1 METFHV
7 TCRLACG
14 LAHFCEQD
22 GIGAVRPWI
31 KPRCRCESAIART
44 LGRASAIA
52 DLRAVAKRKAEAS
65 ARCIACKACS
75 CESTSDDVSTVRC
88 IAIRRR
94 FLWRRNLGAWISC
107 TIALAAGRPF
117 RVLTSVDQWIR
128 QSDARGRL
136 VRCRDH
142 RDRARNVSRHP
153 KQTIECIGDR
163 LAAQG
168 NFAIFCERSRLRSA
182 SDPSSRP
189 EGRDALE
196 PRPCA

>member
-1 METFHV
+1 MSPAAWRAGWRIF
-7 TCRLACG
+7 A
-14 LAHFCEQD
+14 EQD

-31 KPRCRCESAIART
+31 KPRCGCESAIART

-75 CESTSDDVSTVRC
+75 CESTS
-88 IAIRRR
+88 RRR
-94 FLWRRNLGAWISC
+94 KHCAVHRDPAPIPVATERWSMDFVHDCARRWAPVS
-107 TIALAAGRPF
+107 RPH
-117 RVLTSVDQWIR
+117 VDQWIR

-136 VRCRDH
+136 VRWRDH

-168 NFAIFCERSRLRSA
+168 NFAIFCERSRPRSA
-182 SDPSSRP
+182 SDPSCRP